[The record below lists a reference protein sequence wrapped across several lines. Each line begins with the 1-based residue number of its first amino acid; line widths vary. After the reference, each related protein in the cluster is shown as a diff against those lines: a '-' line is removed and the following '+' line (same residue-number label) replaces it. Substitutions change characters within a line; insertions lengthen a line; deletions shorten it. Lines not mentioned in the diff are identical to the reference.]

1 MSQASASSNR
11 EKFNDLTDYFHGAP
25 IGLKLTGPDGTITQ
39 TNLAELKLLGYDEDM
54 DEYVGRH
61 MAEFHSDPDAAQA
74 LLDRL
79 VRGEKVVEHETT
91 LLRRDGTPQKVL
103 LYANARIDD
112 GEFHGVRCCTF
123 PHPEDLRPD
132 IAEVGALTDLSAE
145 SRALDLTEDEQERMY
160 SELSDFF
167 DNSPVNLHIVGG
179 DGLVKHASESELAA
193 MGYDR
198 NSYIG
203 QHIAGFHTSQSV
215 INGMLED
222 LVGGTP
228 LINFAATLAHK
239 DGSHLPVMIYSNS
252 RMRDGSFLNT
262 RCFTVS
268 MPKARKEP
276 ADRAVEFVWP
286 RNEDFGFSMPG
297 RTASQSKPNPM
308 TLALRYIASRKR
320 PEESLGFL
328 ASVSKV
334 FESRNQ
340 LDTMLAEVAAL
351 SVPFLADF
359 VSIDTIERH
368 LTHASIPPLRDRVD
382 RIIACLAAAGAGEK
396 FSLQSVRSSGQTLAC
411 FDLSAE
417 TNGAA
422 GRAAELLNLGL
433 RSLILVPLRI
443 RDETLGTLSLLRENV
458 PSRRN
463 FGPADRA
470 LAEELARRIS
480 FAIEIER
487 VSQRM
492 SSAA

>member
-1 MSQASASSNR
+1 MPQASASSNR

-54 DEYVGRH
+54 GEYVGRH
-61 MAEFHSDPDAAQA
+61 IAEFHSDPDAAQA

-112 GEFHGVRCCTF
+112 GKFHGVRCCTF

-145 SRALDLTEDEQERMY
+145 SRALDLTEDEQQRLY

-179 DGLVKHASESELAA
+179 DGLVKHASESELEA

-198 NSYIG
+198 SSYIG

-239 DGSHLPVMIYSNS
+239 DGSELPVMIYSNS
-252 RMRDGSFLNT
+252 RMRGGSFINT

-276 ADRAVEFVWP
+276 ADRPVEFVWP
-286 RNEDFGFSMPG
+286 RNEDFGFSVPG
-297 RTASQSKPNPM
+297 KAASQSKPNPM

-334 FESRNQ
+334 FESRDR

-359 VSIDTIERH
+359 VSIDTAERH
-368 LTHASIPPLRDRVD
+368 LTHASIQPLRDRVEG
-382 RIIACLAAAGAGEK
+382 IVACLGAGEK
-396 FSLQSVRSSGQTLAC
+396 FSLQSVRSGGKVEAC

-417 TNGAA
+417 TNGST
-422 GRAAELLNLGL
+422 GRAAEFLNLGL

-443 RDETLGTLSLLRENV
+443 RDDILGTLSLLRENA
-458 PSRRN
+458 STRRN

-487 VSQRM
+487 ISERM

>member
-39 TNLAELKLLGYDEDM
+39 TNLAELKLLGYDENM
-54 DEYVGRH
+54 GEYVGRH
-61 MAEFHSDPDAAQA
+61 MAEFHSSPDAAQA

-79 VRGEKVVEHETT
+79 VSGEKVVEHETI

-103 LYANARIDD
+103 LYANARFDD
-112 GEFHGVRCCTF
+112 GEFRGVRCCTF

-145 SRALDLTEDEQERMY
+145 SRSLDLSDEEQERMY

-167 DNSPVNLHIVGG
+167 DHSPVNLHIVGG
-179 DGLVKHASESELAA
+179 DGLIKHASESELDA

-198 NSYIG
+198 NAYIG

-228 LINFAATLAHK
+228 LINFSATLAHK
-239 DGSHLPVMIYSNS
+239 TGAELPVMIYSNS

-276 ADRAVEFVWP
+276 ADRPVEFVWP
-286 RNEDFGFSMPG
+286 RNEDFGFSIPG
-297 RTASQSKPNPM
+297 KAAPESKPNPM

-328 ASVSKV
+328 AAVSRAL
-334 FESRNQ
+334 ESRDR
-340 LDTMLAEVAAL
+340 LDATLANVAAL
-351 SVPFLADF
+351 SVPFLADL
-359 VSIDTIERH
+359 VSIDTTERH
-368 LTHASIPPLRDRVD
+368 LADAAVQGLRDRAD
-382 RIIACLAAAGAGEK
+382 RIIGSLAAGGEGQTL
-396 FSLQSVRSSGQTLAC
+396 SLPSVRSTGRAEIC

-422 GRAAELLNLGL
+422 GRATELLNLGL
-433 RSLILVPLRI
+433 RSVILVPLSI
-443 RDETLGTLSLLRENV
+443 RGEILGTLSLLRENA
-458 PSRRN
+458 PTRRN

-470 LAEELARRIS
+470 LAEELASRIS
-480 FAIEIER
+480 FGIAIA
-487 VSQRM
+487 RM